1 MIRCMSTCAVDKAT
15 SAHAVNHT
23 LHAIHGKSA
32 KCRGQQLEGGWGSRE
47 GDGDGGQANG
57 AQRGGGGGKYRGCEG
72 GKAACRGLTGSP
84 SGLRNLSLG
93 RQVCSGVRGV
103 PLLAGEN

>member
-1 MIRCMSTCAVDKAT
+1 MVRCMSTCAVDKAI

-23 LHAIHGKSA
+23 LHAIHGK
-32 KCRGQQLEGGWGSRE
+32 G
-47 GDGDGGQANG
+47 
-57 AQRGGGGGKYRGCEG
+57 RGGYLGCEG
-72 GKAACRGLTGSP
+72 SKAACRGLTGSP

-103 PLLAGEN
+103 PLLAGEG